1 MRKRNTM
8 MKEVLK
14 NSFLCFFLLCMTA
27 CAQPTHG
34 ERQNNLLTDNTS
46 INFELKLKNNKYI
59 YLEIMNTTTD
69 TLFVRT
75 YLAIDR
81 ESSPSYIVGYEKRYK
96 DDRGR
101 DSIYYQWGA
110 LSTRYTFDIQERMY
124 LFEKKEGKR
133 PWVLFPKE
141 SVLTPLGT
149 FFKGE
154 YYVAIRTFFTRKKKG
169 YITNIETNHIVVE

>member
-46 INFELKLKNNKYI
+46 ISFELKEKNGYVK
-59 YLEIMNTTTD
+59 LEITNTTSD

-81 ESSPSYIVGYEKRYK
+81 ESSPFHIVGYEKRYK
-96 DDRGR
+96 NDEGK

-110 LSTRYTFDIQERMY
+110 LSTHSTFEPKSRMF
-124 LFEKKEGKR
+124 LFEKEGEKK
-133 PWVLFPKE
+133 PWYLLPKE
-141 SVLTPLGT
+141 KVLTGLGI
-149 FFKGE
+149 FHKGE

>member
-8 MKEVLK
+8 MKGVMK
-14 NSFLCFFLLCMTA
+14 NKLLHLILLFISNA
-27 CAQPTHG
+27 YSQPI
-34 ERQNNLLTDNTS
+34 DNTS

-154 YYVAIRTFFTRKKKG
+154 YYVAIRTFFTRKKKV
-169 YITNIETNHIVVE
+169 YITEAETNHIVIE

>member
-1 MRKRNTM
+1 MKERIIM
-8 MKEVLK
+8 MKEVMK
-14 NSFLCFFLLCMTA
+14 NKLLHLILLFISNA
-27 CAQPTHG
+27 YSQPI
-34 ERQNNLLTDNTS
+34 DNTS

-96 DDRGR
+96 DNKGKDT
-101 DSIYYQWGA
+101 IYYQMGA
-110 LSTRYTFDIQERMY
+110 LSTHGTFEPSERMY
-124 LFEKKEGKR
+124 LFEKEGEKK
-133 PWVLFPKE
+133 PWYLLPKE
-141 SVLTPLGT
+141 KVLTGLGI
-149 FFKGE
+149 FHKGE

>member
-46 INFELKLKNNKYI
+46 ISFELKEKNGYVK
-59 YLEIMNTTTD
+59 LEITNTTTD
-69 TLFVRT
+69 TLYIWVNLT
-75 YLAIDR
+75 IDR
-81 ESSPSYIVGYEKRYK
+81 PRSNFHIIGYEKRYK
-96 DDRGR
+96 DNKGKDT
-101 DSIYYQWGA
+101 IYYQMGA
-110 LSTRYTFDIQERMY
+110 LSTHGTFEPSERMY
-124 LFEKKEGKR
+124 LFEKEGEKK
-133 PWVLFPKE
+133 PWYLLPKE
-141 SVLTPLGT
+141 KVLTGLGI
-149 FFKGE
+149 FHKGE

-169 YITNIETNHIVVE
+169 YITNKETNHIVVE